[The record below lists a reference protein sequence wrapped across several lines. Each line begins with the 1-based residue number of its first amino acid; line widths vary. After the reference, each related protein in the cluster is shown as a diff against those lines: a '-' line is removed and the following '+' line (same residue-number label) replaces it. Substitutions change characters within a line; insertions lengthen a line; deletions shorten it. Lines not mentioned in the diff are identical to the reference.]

1 MAADRR
7 PRGTFVCEILTVEA
21 GLLAGK
27 YEEGIIIFLLE
38 GE

>member
-1 MAADRR
+1 MSADRR
-7 PRGTFVCEILTVEA
+7 PRGTFVCEIFTVEA

-38 GE
+38 GK

>member
-7 PRGTFVCEILTVEA
+7 PRGTFVCEIRTAEA

-27 YEEGIIIFLLE
+27 FEEGIIIFLLE

>member
-1 MAADRR
+1 MAADHR
-7 PRGTFVCEILTVEA
+7 PRGIFVCEILTVEA